1 MPSEG
6 RGMANEGGEREDRRV
21 CVGGQKGEG
30 DRRGERGQGGVR
42 GLGGRG
48 RENERAGGWRTA
60 SCREN
65 FKQLVGRTLLRHLM
79 VADSHDRQMREV
91 EDALLGH

>member
-1 MPSEG
+1 MCVWAGRREREIEGGSEG
-6 RGMANEGGEREDRRV
+6 R
-21 CVGGQKGEG
+21 
-30 DRRGERGQGGVR
+30 GVR

-91 EDALLGH
+91 KDALLGH